1 MRISDWSSDVCSSDL
16 GDARPAGPQPARN
29 PRRHPTP
36 ARPHLARGAR
46 AGGRDRRRPRPVRK
60 ESPMTASKSAST
72 TAKPPSNAEELKA
85 AQAPLKARY
94 RETADSAVVTFRAEG
109 RLDEGIA
116 CKVD

>member
-1 MRISDWSSDVCSSDL
+1 
-16 GDARPAGPQPARN
+16 
-29 PRRHPTP
+29 
-36 ARPHLARGAR
+36 
-46 AGGRDRRRPRPVRK
+46 
-60 ESPMTASKSAST
+60 MTASKSAST

-116 CKVD
+116 CKVDTGRALVEAGLHPAAGGTGTQACPGDMLLAALAACTGVTLTAAAPAIDRKRVVKG